1 MKRFYL
7 FFVLLAAGLVTYA
20 QHTVA
25 LADAHWGFEA
35 SEATTLVGQ
44 YNSADRYVP
53 AGWTSSNGY
62 QSASTQY
69 KPYIVAN
76 GTNIYAS
83 EGTQALHIEGTS
95 TYNLPYVILPAITGV
110 DNYNDL
116 TLVFKVRPGYWSDFG
131 GGEGMW
137 SKCGSSDC
145 RTIKVGHLTEIPDR
159 ENFASSVTNVWDTT
173 FNAAGM
179 FDPASANPFCEVRI
193 PMNGF
198 GQYVAIYCEANANC
212 YFCIDEVSIEGG
224 EPAPVE
230 PYTAKLAQA
239 VWNFSDMNYYELSTY
254 KRGQIQGGS
263 AYGFVP
269 ANWCV
274 DNENKRKT
282 VRGSSAYIP
291 FICPNSSAIATNT
304 TQFGMDGDL
313 GLKFYHNPS
322 NYKEFAI
329 LPRIT
334 DATYTNLELEFYAR
348 KGVTSTETDYDSKL
362 SIGYLVINDW
372 ATDTLNVIANVV
384 NIQSLD
390 VVNGTEPNNYTKYTV
405 SLATVPANGRVV
417 FYDATNANNIVYLDN
432 ISIKQKSNSNPEPEP
447 EPTPLTKEALQ
458 DSINW
463 WVPSVAHAGTTAK
476 ATFIL
481 HFQNGDLA
489 YGYEWD
495 GSATNAMAAMD
506 EIVAADPD
514 LSAEKTNA
522 GTYFTTFTCGELTN
536 TMSWGWG
543 VSKNDAG
550 LFSAHNALALADGD
564 MIIFSYDDMSVP
576 KLAALTDVIFVE
588 EKEAPATTFTINYTL
603 TGCSAVADNL
613 TVLTE
618 DTTDISLDFTLAE
631 GYTWAGAEITV
642 TMGEEVITTDYEEDN
657 WYMWTAARGN
667 LYIFVFEGVTAD
679 VHVTV
684 TAKKASA
691 FPTVFAPATFEDIT
705 VGSNGVFYDPAITL
719 GVNEW
724 LSGSFLFATFYDN
737 GYGSDYY
744 SDIIVSSLV
753 DPTMEANYS
762 NPVSYL
768 YAPVATPQGN
778 NFAVWNQSF
787 YGVNPVKMGAAQV
800 VSGMYVNNV
809 SALLNYITD
818 AFSTFPANGYFKL
831 IVTGYNNGVQTNT
844 VNYYLVDWR
853 DAENKKT
860 VTNWE
865 WLDLTSLGSVDELH
879 FDVDSDDGNEWG
891 LLIPA
896 YFCFDNLGGEAPTPT
911 AIESTFDQSSIMD
924 HASKIIRNG
933 QVLIIRGE
941 HIYNVA
947 GQVVR

>member
-224 EPAPVE
+224 EPTATD
-230 PYTAKLAQA
+230 PYNVALANA
-239 VWNFSDMNYYELSTY
+239 EWNFSDISNTKPAINNAAWLIPNNWVVGCAGTKAAANAYICSYYPNQNYLDKTYGYDGQYCFRVYGIANTQRVPSYAVLPAISDANYDNLYLTFYGRTELSITSSPYYGNLRIGYITDIADTLSTRFVAGNTHFKDTTLNATAYQYYEIPLN
-254 KRGQIQGGS
+254 GI
-263 AYGFVP
+263 P
-269 ANWCV
+269 AGAHIV
-274 DNENKRKT
+274 LYDDD
-282 VRGSSAYIP
+282 A
-291 FICPNSSAIATNT
+291 NT
-304 TQFGMDGDL
+304 
-313 GLKFYHNPS
+313 
-322 NYKEFAI
+322 
-329 LPRIT
+329 
-334 DATYTNLELEFYAR
+334 
-348 KGVTSTETDYDSKL
+348 
-362 SIGYLVINDW
+362 LVSC
-372 ATDTLNVIANVV
+372 L
-384 NIQSLD
+384 
-390 VVNGTEPNNYTKYTV
+390 
-405 SLATVPANGRVV
+405 
-417 FYDATNANNIVYLDN
+417 LDN
-432 ISIKQKSNSNPEPEP
+432 IKIIRKTATPDPEP

-463 WVPSVAHAGTTAK
+463 WVPSVAHAGTTAR

-481 HFQNGDLA
+481 HFQNGDIA

-933 QVLIIRGE
+933 QLLIIRGE

>member
-1 MKRFYL
+1 MKKI
-7 FFVLLAAGLVTYA
+7 LLSMALALMTIGAADA
-20 QHTVA
+20 QNTVA
-25 LADAHWGFEA
+25 LADAHWGFETT
-35 SEATTLVGQ
+35 EATSLVGQ

-69 KPYIVAN
+69 KPYIVTN

-83 EGTQALHIEGTS
+83 EGTQALHLEGTS

-145 RTIKVGHLTEIPDR
+145 RTIKVGHLTAIPDR
-159 ENFASSVTNVWDTT
+159 ENFATSVTNAWDST

-193 PMNGF
+193 PMAGF

-224 EPAPVE
+224 EPAPAE
-230 PYTAKLAQA
+230 PYTITLANA

-334 DATYTNLELEFYAR
+334 DAAYTNLELEFYAR

-390 VVNGTEPNNYTKYTV
+390 VVNGTEPNNYTKYTI
-405 SLATVPANGRVV
+405 SLAAVPANGRVV

-432 ISIKQKSNSNPEPEP
+432 ISIKQKQSVTPEPEP

-463 WVPSVAHAGTTAK
+463 WVPSVAHAGTTAR

-481 HFQNGDLA
+481 HFQDGDLA

-514 LSAEKTNA
+514 LSATKMTN
-522 GTYFTTFTCGELTN
+522 GQYYTSFTCGELTN
-536 TMSWGWG
+536 TQSWGWG

-550 LFSAHNALALADGD
+550 SFAAHNALALADGD
-564 MIIFSYDDMSVP
+564 MIIFSYNDMSVP
-576 KLAALTDVIFVE
+576 KLAALTDVVFVE
-588 EKEAPATTFTINYTL
+588 EKEAPTTAYTITYNLVGCTGGLNENDEPNPTTL
-603 TGCSAVADNL
+603 EIGAMDLDMYFALSEGHTWDN
-613 TVLTE
+613 VQ
-618 DTTDISLDFTLAE
+618 IS
-631 GYTWAGAEITV
+631 IM
-642 TMGEEVITTDYEEDN
+642 MGETEIPDGMIDYYADPNYYAEVGEDN
-657 WYMWTAARGN
+657 QLNIYILPLAADFDDD
-667 LYIFVFEGVTAD
+667 IVVTITCPEAFVFPTEFTP
-679 VHVTV
+679 
-684 TAKKASA
+684 AS
-691 FPTVFAPATFEDIT
+691 FEDIT
-705 VGSNGVFYDPAITL
+705 VGTNGVYYNPAIQL
-719 GVNEW
+719 GNNAW
-724 LSGSFLFATFYDN
+724 LNGSFQFSTFYDN
-737 GYGSDYY
+737 SYGDYY
-744 SDIIVSSLV
+744 SDIVVSSNV
-753 DPTMEANYS
+753 DANMTANYS

-768 YAPVATPQGN
+768 YAPTQTPNGN
-778 NFAVWNQSF
+778 NFAVWNQNY
-787 YGVNPVKMGAAQV
+787 YGIAPVKMGEAQV
-800 VSGMYVNNV
+800 VSGMYVNNT
-809 SALLNYITD
+809 SALVNYIKTT
-818 AFSTFPANGYFKL
+818 STFKTTFA
-831 IVTGYNNGVQTNT
+831 IQVTGKNAGVQTGTITITLADYTNGKT
-844 VNYYLVDWR
+844 DLV
-853 DAENKKT
+853 EN
-860 VTNWE
+860 WF
-865 WLDLTSLGSVDELH
+865 WQDLTSLGAIDELT
-879 FDVDSDDGNEWG
+879 FLTICSDYMA
-891 LLIPA
+891 PQ
-896 YFCFDNLGGEAPTPT
+896 YFCFDNLGGVAP
-911 AIESTFDQSSIMD
+911 STGTGVENISVENAEKYMLDGNLYLRRGERIYN
-924 HASKIIRNG
+924 AAG
-933 QVLIIRGE
+933 VLIR
-941 HIYNVA
+941 
-947 GQVVR
+947 